1 MRKEAVDY
9 VGGKGGKGSEL
20 REERSRRA
28 SRRAVEEGVRVGVR
42 ERDN

>member
-1 MRKEAVDY
+1 VKKEAVAY
-9 VGGKGGKGSEL
+9 VGGRGGKGSEL

-28 SRRAVEEGVRVGVR
+28 LRRAVEEGVRVAVR